1 MDLHKLATPI
11 EASERPSVLPL
22 CYHCPLVRPSHLQF
36 VVLAPASDIKLEIF
50 FSCDQLSHAR

>member
-50 FSCDQLSHAR
+50 FHATN